1 MNYIINLVV
10 NQSISCAEHVKLI
23 FYKVGQSLLQTSQR
37 ITECGNFIT
46 KLGKH
51 NYEVAQLRIIIKG
64 KRYYKVEQLIHY
76 NVGQLL
82 LHRGSCIT
90 KRSALLQI
98 GTGITNRGKSYYKVG
113 QVIYYKVG
121 QSLLQSGVGIIKWGN
136 YYRKG
141 QYIFVTLGQ
150 IENHVYGQG
159 QCGLRT

>member
-1 MNYIINLVV
+1 M
-10 NQSISCAEHVKLI
+10 
-23 FYKVGQSLLQTSQR
+23 
-37 ITECGNFIT
+37 
-46 KLGKH
+46 
-51 NYEVAQLRIIIKG
+51 
-64 KRYYKVEQLIHY
+64 
-76 NVGQLL
+76 GQLL

-98 GTGITNRGKSYYKVG
+98 GTGITNWGKSYYKVG